1 MLGILLRLKVAI
13 KIQMNQLSKI
23 NINGS
28 IYNIDSTLHP
38 IILKSPTLYNGFTLG
53 GNHYA
58 VIYGKLLIITFDIVI
73 PELSG
78 TNKVK
83 NLDCFKYTDLP
94 SKPIYP
100 SRIPLTYHT
109 ALSDHHST
117 AFIYPSDSELGKFIL
132 RVNSNEKGAT
142 YTGSAVYTL
151 T

>member
-1 MLGILLRLKVAI
+1 MT
-13 KIQMNQLSKI
+13 QLSKI

-38 IILKSPTLYNGFTLG
+38 IILKKPTLYNGFRLG
-53 GNHYA
+53 ANHYA

-73 PELSG
+73 PTLSG
-78 TNKVK
+78 TNEVT

-100 SRIPLTYHT
+100 SRIPLTYFTTTSDQHT
-109 ALSDHHST
+109 T
-117 AFIYPSDSELGKFIL
+117 AFIYPSNSELCKFIL
-132 RVNSNEKGAT
+132 RFNSNEKGAT